1 MQVGRARARCWQD
14 VRRHD
19 AVAGGGGPAQR
30 RRPYGASSARAVPR
44 PRWPPQQR
52 RAATPIGG
60 YLDRTDFSAGKSR
73 SLYSVP

>member
-1 MQVGRARARCWQD
+1 MRWPGAAGVLSGAARAALR
-14 VRRHD
+14 
-19 AVAGGGGPAQR
+19 
-30 RRPYGASSARAVPR
+30 
-44 PRWPPQQR
+44 PPQQL